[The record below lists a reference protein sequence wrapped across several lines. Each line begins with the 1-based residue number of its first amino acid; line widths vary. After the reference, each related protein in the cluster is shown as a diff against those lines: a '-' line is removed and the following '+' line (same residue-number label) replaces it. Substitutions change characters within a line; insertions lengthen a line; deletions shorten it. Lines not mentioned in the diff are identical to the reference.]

1 MTTKKKALFKFQ
13 PFSQKQRMLLNWWC
27 DDSPVKSY
35 NGIVADG
42 AIRSGK
48 TIAMSLGYVLWA
60 MSSFDNQNFGLCG
73 KTIGSFRRNVLFWL
87 KLMLF
92 GRGYKVKEARA
103 DNCIIVTD
111 KVTKT
116 VNTFY
121 IFGGKDERSQ
131 DLIQGITLA
140 GVFFDEVALM
150 PESFVNQATGRCS
163 VEGSKFWF
171 NCNPDSPSHYFLKEW
186 IHKRHEKKLLYLS
199 FTMDDNLSLTNE
211 VKERYKSMY
220 TGVFY
225 ERFIKGLWVMAEGLL
240 FPQFAD
246 NPGRWEIEKLPKFM
260 MVNIG
265 VDIGGTKSHTAML
278 VTGITSGYQ
287 EIITFKERHIKHSK
301 GTVDIDKIGN
311 VLIDL
316 IKECQSQG
324 YLIKY
329 VFVDNAEQVI
339 INSLFKAVRVSQL
352 PTTVLECKK
361 FEGRTRIQIYNLLL
375 NTHRMRFKQ
384 CPKLKDSLSTARYDE
399 KKLVDTIL
407 DDFSSDIDTFD
418 AHFYS
423 FSYYFSNLGL
433 VVKG

>member
-1 MTTKKKALFKFQ
+1 MTTKKKALFKFK
-13 PFSQKQRMLLNWWC
+13 PFSKKQRMLLNWWC
-27 DDSPVKSY
+27 ADSPVKAY

-60 MSSFDNQNFGLCG
+60 MSCFENQNFGLCG

-87 KLMLF
+87 KLMLI
-92 GRGYKVKEARA
+92 GRGFIVKDARA
-103 DNCIIVTD
+103 DNCMIVTD
-111 KVTKT
+111 KVTKIM
-116 VNTFY
+116 NTFY

-140 GVFFDEVALM
+140 GIFFDEVALM

-163 VEGSKFWF
+163 VKDSKFWF
-171 NCNPDSPSHYFLKEW
+171 NCNPDSPSHWFLKEW
-186 IHKRHEKKLLYLS
+186 IHKRDEKKLLYLS
-199 FTMDDNLSLTNE
+199 FTMDDNLSLSEE
-211 VKERYKSMY
+211 VKERYRSMY

-240 FPQFAD
+240 FPQYAD
-246 NPGRWEIEKLPKFM
+246 NPKKWEVEKLPQFM
-260 MVNIG
+260 TVNIG
-265 VDIGGTKSHTAML
+265 VDIGGTKSHTALL
-278 VTGITSGYQ
+278 VTGITPGYRN
-287 EIITFKERHIKHSK
+287 IITFKERHIKHSK
-301 GTVDIDKIGN
+301 GTVDIDKIGS
-311 VLIDL
+311 VLITL
-316 IKECQSQG
+316 IKECMLEG

-339 INSLFKAVRVSQL
+339 INSLFKIVREEGI
-352 PTTVLECKK
+352 PTTVVECKK
-361 FEGRTRIQIYNLLL
+361 YEGKTRIQIYNLLL
-375 NTHRMRFKQ
+375 NTERMQFKQ
-384 CPKLKDSLSTARYDE
+384 CPIVQESLSTARYDE
-399 KKLVDTIL
+399 KKKVDTIL

-423 FSYYFSNLGL
+423 FSTYFVNLGL